1 MRTKLFLILT
11 VVAAVPA
18 IAQGPEPPGS
28 ASTAPPLWRHQ
39 HAPTQFSGETDP
51 GAVINPFWGGYVV
64 KGTDF
69 TKVRGSWIVP
79 TAHCSSQPNSFAS
92 LWVGLDGYT
101 SDSSEQIG
109 IEFDCITATPTY
121 YPWYDFYPNSV
132 RKITGMT
139 VHPGDKMSA
148 TVSFSGSQFTISMT
162 NRTTGKSFSKTAT
175 FNRAKRTSAEWIVNG
190 YTAALTNFGK
200 ISFGDD
206 YTGVNDTNWATDSAV
221 TGPISDFGSKVVKLK
236 MRALNNAV
244 LAAPSALTTDGS
256 SFKVT
261 WEHY

>member
-1 MRTKLFLILT
+1 
-11 VVAAVPA
+11 V
-18 IAQGPEPPGS
+18 QS
-28 ASTAPPLWRHQ
+28 ASISA
-39 HAPTQFSGETDP
+39 P
-51 GAVINPFWGGYVV
+51 GAVVNPFWGGYVV

-109 IEFDCITATPTY
+109 IEFDCLAATPTY
-121 YPWYDFYPNSV
+121 YPWYDFYPNPV
-132 RKITGMT
+132 RKITGMA

-148 TVSFSGSQFTISMT
+148 TVSYSGSQFTISMT

-206 YTGVNDTNWATDSAV
+206 YTGVNDTNWATDSSV